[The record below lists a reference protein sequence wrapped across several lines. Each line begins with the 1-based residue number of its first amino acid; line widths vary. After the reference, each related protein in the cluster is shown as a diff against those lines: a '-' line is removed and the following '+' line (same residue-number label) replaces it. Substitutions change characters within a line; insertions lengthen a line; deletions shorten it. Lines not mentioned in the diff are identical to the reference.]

1 MSSGERVYPA
11 ISGDREAMREA
22 QIAVYH
28 KLLSKLELSIKES
41 SLLRAQV
48 ERCEAL
54 VCSWTKARI
63 TSSPVD
69 TGSLPSPSG
78 KQIGFTVALV
88 SA

>member
-1 MSSGERVYPA
+1 MSSGGRVYPA

-28 KLLSKLELSIKES
+28 KLLSKLELSIGES

-48 ERCEAL
+48 ERCKAL

-69 TGSLPSPSG
+69 TGRLPSPSG